1 VDNVV
6 SASTLAPPKSSPQP
20 PRRRPGTGALLA
32 LVNGV
37 MAGVGGVY
45 IRTHSV
51 MITVIAAVAAIALV
65 AMMLVCP
72 R

>member
-1 VDNVV
+1 
-6 SASTLAPPKSSPQP
+6 
-20 PRRRPGTGALLA
+20 
-32 LVNGV
+32 